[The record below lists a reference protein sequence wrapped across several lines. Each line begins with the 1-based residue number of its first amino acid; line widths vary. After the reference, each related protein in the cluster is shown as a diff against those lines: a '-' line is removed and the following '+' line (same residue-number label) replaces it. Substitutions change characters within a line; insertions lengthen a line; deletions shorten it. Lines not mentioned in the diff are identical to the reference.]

1 MKRIYKEYG
10 FDKQKFP
17 INRMLNRISR
27 YKNKLMLPEDIQN
40 PDDEKDSEFATF
52 INIYRLYQQQLLL
65 NQALDFDDI
74 LFVDSQA
81 SNFQ

>member
-1 MKRIYKEYG
+1 
-10 FDKQKFP
+10 
-17 INRMLNRISR
+17 MLNRISR